1 MPSGLSSVIA
11 SALYLGDD
19 PQRWKEL
26 ARDKSRSEVE
36 ARLRQADLGGLVQAV
51 WSSIEELN
59 AQEARPVTPT
69 LPESRTPGEAAS
81 TPTMARQP
89 SYEPAPDPLLRAA
102 RFVPHVE
109 IMQGRVPR
117 SEETW
122 QYHEG
127 ENSVMGCCRAVRVAQ
142 PRHTSSS
149 SSSSSSSSARVCRR
163 ESALFRLLCAI
174 FILSACYAECA
185 PQFRLVL
192 YNLSGTLIMFDE
204 FARRVHRTA

>member
-59 AQEARPVTPT
+59 AQEDRPVTPT

-149 SSSSSSSSARVCRR
+149 KQQQQPQQQQQQQQRARVQAR
-163 ESALFRLLCAI
+163 ERPLPSPVCNIHSLGLLC
-174 FILSACYAECA
+174 
-185 PQFRLVL
+185 
-192 YNLSGTLIMFDE
+192 
-204 FARRVHRTA
+204 